1 MPMIRCV
8 IVDDEEMSRVNLRLI
23 CGQFKN
29 LEVVGE
35 FDNAFCAFE
44 FLKGHPVDL
53 LMLDIEMPKFSGM
66 DLVRSVSDLP
76 AIIFIS
82 SKDNYAADA
91 FEYLEKTVDYLV
103 KPVSQKRLRQALERF
118 ERQQQSVTS
127 FNMPAVETEEPY
139 IFIKV
144 ERRYV
149 RISLSDLLYVES
161 SGDYSIFKT
170 ASNQYIVNTPLRDIN
185 ERINHPNFI
194 KVHRSYIIN
203 LSKVVDIEDNSLLIN
218 GKLIPISRSQR
229 SILMKRI
236 MPI

>member
-35 FDNAFCAFE
+35 FDNALCAFE
-44 FLKGHPVDL
+44 FLKAHEVDL
-53 LMLDIEMPKFSGM
+53 LLLDIEMPKLSGM
-66 DLVRSVSDLP
+66 DLVRSVSGLP

-82 SKDNYAADA
+82 SKDNYAVDA

-118 ERQQQSVTS
+118 EQQTVHSS
-127 FNMPAVETEEPY
+127 IMPAIETEEQF

-149 RISLSDLLYVES
+149 RISLNELLYVES

-229 SILMKRI
+229 SMLMKRI

>member
-1 MPMIRCV
+1 MIRCV
-8 IVDDEEMSRVNLRLI
+8 IVDDEEMSRVHLRLI

-29 LEVVGE
+29 LEVAGE
-35 FDNAFCAFE
+35 FDNALCAFE
-44 FLKGHPVDL
+44 FLKTHEVDL
-53 LMLDIEMPKFSGM
+53 LLLDVEMPKLSGM
-66 DLVRSVSDLP
+66 DLVRSVSGLP

-118 ERQQQSVTS
+118 EQQAVPS
-127 FNMPAVETEEPY
+127 FNMPTVETEEPF

-149 RISLSDLLYVES
+149 RISLNELLYVES

-170 ASNQYIVNTPLRDIN
+170 VSNQYIVNTPLRDIN
-185 ERINHPNFI
+185 ARINHPNFI

-229 SILMKRI
+229 TLLMKRI

>member
-1 MPMIRCV
+1 MIRCV

-29 LEVVGE
+29 LEVVSE

-44 FLKGHPVDL
+44 FLKEHTVDL
-53 LMLDIEMPKFSGM
+53 LLLDIEMPKFSGM
-66 DLVRSVSDLP
+66 DLVRSVSALP

-118 ERQQQSVTS
+118 ERQQQSAPS
-127 FNMPAVETEEPY
+127 LNMPAVETEEQF

-149 RISLSDLLYVES
+149 RISLNELLYVES

-170 ASNQYIVNTPLRDIN
+170 VSNQYIVNTPLRDIN
-185 ERINHPNFI
+185 ARINHPNFI

-229 SILMKRI
+229 TLLMKRI